1 MKKFKHYKG
10 TVYAMISVAEHTETG
25 EKLVIYQND
34 NEETFA
40 RPYDMFFGEVEV
52 DGVKIKRFTE
62 IV

>member
-1 MKKFKHYKG
+1 
-10 TVYAMISVAEHTETG
+10 MISVAEHTETG